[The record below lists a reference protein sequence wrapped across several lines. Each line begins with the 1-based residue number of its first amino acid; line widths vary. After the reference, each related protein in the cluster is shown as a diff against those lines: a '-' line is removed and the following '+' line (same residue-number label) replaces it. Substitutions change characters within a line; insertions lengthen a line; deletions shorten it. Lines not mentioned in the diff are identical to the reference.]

1 MASSNNYIK
10 DLKRRL
16 FFVHCNDRSNLYKFL
31 SNDFLL
37 PFGLKRYA
45 FCRLSLFHIDF
56 SIIRVRNRCIY
67 TYRARSVYRSFKL
80 SRLCLRE
87 FIWKLLLPGVV
98 SISW

>member
-1 MASSNNYIK
+1 MASKKAHTN

-16 FFVHCNDRSNLYKFL
+16 FFIYCNERRNLYKFL
-31 SNDFLL
+31 SNDLVL

-45 FCRLSLFHIDF
+45 FCRLSLFHKDF
-56 SIIRVRNRCIY
+56 SVVRIKNRCIY
-67 TYRARSVYRSFKL
+67 TYRSRSVYRFFKL

-87 FIWKLLLPGVV
+87 FIWKLLLPGVS